1 MAEYTPELDRLISAY
16 GDFFETQLKD
26 MLNPKTSALAST
38 LRISFRMKTKGEPL
52 RDKIFEKTGWDVAGD
67 TEKHLAALVEM
78 AEQNG
83 SSAGQKIKA
92 ALPVFVKMTERLQ
105 ADLPDNTG
113 IIKGIKHAKKLNLAY

>member
-26 MLNPKTSALAST
+26 MLNPKSNAVTST
-38 LRISFRMKTKGEPL
+38 LRIAFRMRTKGVPL
-52 RDKIFEKTGWDVAGD
+52 RDKIFAKTGWDVAGE
-67 TEKHLAALVEM
+67 TEKHLAALVEL

-92 ALPVFVKMTERLQ
+92 ALPVFKKMAETME
-105 ADLPDNTG
+105 ANLPGNTG
-113 IIKGIKHAKKLNLAY
+113 IIKGIRYAKTLNLSY